1 MPDVKISA
9 LPAAGALGGTEPV
22 PIVQSGDTK
31 ITTVQDIANMA
42 PGGGGTFIIAAAGTI
57 DFDTTTGSRT
67 ILQLKDSGGIDLFME
82 TGSSTMD
89 WTSGGVSQVSLVY
102 AASVLG
108 FLMGTQNFKVI
119 LGGGGTLEVL
129 GGFNQL
135 LIQGMTTCTY
145 QLTGLAGGSWGGP
158 GTPVDLNNAID
169 RLAAAVAGLL
179 GGGVP

>member
-9 LPAAGALGGTEPV
+9 LPAAGALGGTEVV
-22 PIVQSGDTK
+22 PIVQGTDTV
-31 ITTVQDIANMA
+31 ITTVQDIANLA
-42 PGGGGTFIIAAAGTI
+42 PGGGGSFTIPAAGTI
-57 DFDTTTGSRT
+57 DFDTTTAPHTVLS
-67 ILQLKDSGGIDLFME
+67 LKDSGGVDLFME

-108 FLMGTQNFKVI
+108 FVMGTQNFKVI
-119 LGGGGTLEVL
+119 LSGGGSFEVL

-135 LIQGMTTCTY
+135 LVQGFTTCTY
-145 QLTGLAGGSWGGP
+145 QLTGLAAGSWGGP
-158 GTPVDLNNAID
+158 GTPVDLNAAID

-179 GGGVP
+179 GGTIP